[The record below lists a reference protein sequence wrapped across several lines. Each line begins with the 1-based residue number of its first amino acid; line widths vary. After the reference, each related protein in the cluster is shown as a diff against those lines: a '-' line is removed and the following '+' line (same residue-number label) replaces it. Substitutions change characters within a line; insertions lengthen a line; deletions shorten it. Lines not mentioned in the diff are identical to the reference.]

1 MMEKTVALEFT
12 VATTK
17 KVEVIPGTE
26 VLNIDLKISYAEFLS
41 MTKELEKPYKAKF
54 ETPDGETFERNV
66 GFAKGVASNANARI
80 TMRNFDGYVP
90 EGTIV
95 TLLQ

>member
-1 MMEKTVALEFT
+1 MALEFT

-17 KVEVIPGTE
+17 KVEVVPGTE
-26 VLNIDLKISYAEFLS
+26 VLNIDLKVSYAEFLS
-41 MTKELEKPYKAKF
+41 MTKELVKPYKARF

-66 GFAKGVASNANARI
+66 GIAKGVASNANARI

-95 TLLQ
+95 TLLA